1 MSKPIKLTDELLA
14 KIQAEFVEAV
24 KGIKMFDGKISYN
37 KSFKRKES
45 EDDKAYITFTPVA
58 FAKMVMLIQEYTS
71 EVAWHG
77 VVDYDPE
84 VPNVFNIV
92 DILVYPQLV
101 DGSNANTDQAE
112 YTNWLYGLDD
122 DVFSR
127 VRMQGHSHMN
137 FSTTPSAVDT
147 TYWEGILTQLDDD
160 MFYIFMIWNKKFEH
174 TIKIYDLKNNTLYE
188 DKDIEVMI
196 CEDGVNLDEF
206 IKASKEVVRPKPKPP
221 VTTGYAGQYASYQQG
236 AAKGT
241 APQSAAVTTIRTKP
255 KDQPPIGSDWG
266 SQFDEEE
273 GGWNGY
279 GYGSRIYR

>member
-1 MSKPIKLTDELLA
+1 MSKPIKLTEELLA
-14 KIQAEFVEAV
+14 KIQAEFMETVRNM
-24 KGIKMFDGKISYN
+24 KMFDGKISYN
-37 KSFKRKES
+37 KSFKWKES
-45 EDDKAYITFTPVA
+45 EDDKAYITFTSVA
-58 FAKMVMLIQEYTS
+58 FAKMIMLVQEYTS

-77 VVDYDPE
+77 VVDYDPK

-127 VRMQGHSHMN
+127 VRMQGHSHVN
-137 FSTTPSAVDT
+137 FSTNPSSVDT
-147 TYWEGILTQLDDD
+147 NYWEGILSQLDDD

-188 DKDIEVMI
+188 DKDIDVMI

-206 IKASKEVVRPKPKPP
+206 IRASKEVVKPKPKPA
-221 VTTGYAGQYASYQQG
+221 TTGYAGSYAGYRQPAVVGS
-236 AAKGT
+236 T
-241 APQSAAVTTIRTKP
+241 PQSAATTIKTKP
-255 KDQPPIGSDWG
+255 KDQPAIGSDWG
-266 SQFDEEE
+266 SRFDDYED
-273 GGWNGY
+273 GGY
-279 GYGSRIYR
+279 GYAGWAVH